1 MHRTLA
7 ACLTTIALVGAG
19 LVTAASA
26 PGVAAQPPQAA
37 EPAPRA
43 APLLTGFEK
52 RDGASWTTQPEE
64 SRFLRAL
71 DAGSDRVAV
80 SPIGRT
86 AQDRPL
92 RLVAVGDPAPGTAA
106 QVKAGSSLLFI
117 CSQHGDEP
125 SGREACLQLARDL
138 AYDDS
143 ASTTRFLQRTTVLFV
158 PTANPDGR
166 AADTRENSND
176 FDVNRDHLVLET
188 EEGRAMAEV
197 IRDYAPDLVHDL
209 HEFGEDPGVYDRQL
223 IHLWPRNR
231 NVDEAAHDLSVDL
244 NQDYVDP
251 QVQDA
256 GYTTGIYGIWTD
268 DNGDPI
274 AQIAGDG
281 DERILRNLAGLRN
294 SLGILV
300 EANQDPTTPEEET
313 DEPAKN
319 LRRVDSQLV
328 SAHASLDF
336 LRENRAEV
344 AEQTAAAVERMTES
358 GSTGDW
364 ILSFAGGDNELPSS
378 DEIDTTPPCAY
389 RLTAAQ
395 YDEVRRTLLLQGIT
409 STPDGADRL
418 VSLGQPARSVI
429 PLLLDER
436 ATYHLV
442 EGTPVDC

>member
-7 ACLTTIALVGAG
+7 AALTTAALVGAG
-19 LVTAASA
+19 LVSA
-26 PGVAAQPPQAA
+26 GSSPGVAAQPPGAA
-37 EPAPRA
+37 EPPEGD
-43 APLLTGFEK
+43 PPLTGFEQ

-64 SRFLRAL
+64 SRFLRGL
-71 DAGSDRVAV
+71 DAASDRVEM
-80 SPIGRT
+80 STIGRT

-92 RLVAVGDPAPGTAA
+92 RLVAVGDPAPGSEA
-106 QVKAGSSLLFI
+106 QVRAGSSVLFI

-143 ASTTRFLQRTTVLFV
+143 ASTARFLQRTTVLFV

-188 EEGRAMAEV
+188 EEGRAMAKV
-197 IRDYAPDLVHDL
+197 IRDYKPDLVHDL
-209 HEFGEDPGVYDRQL
+209 HEFGEEPEVYDRQL

-231 NVDEAAHDLSVDL
+231 NVDDAAHDLSVDL
-244 NQDYVDP
+244 NDDYVDP

-268 DNGDPI
+268 DDGNPI

-300 EANQDPTTPEEET
+300 EANQDPTTVEEET

-328 SAHASLDF
+328 SARASLDF

-344 AEQTAAAVERMTES
+344 AGQTAAAAERMTDT
-358 GSTGDW
+358 GATGDW
-364 ILSFAGGDNELPSS
+364 VLSFAGGDNQLPDS

-389 RLTAAQ
+389 QLTDAQ
-395 YDEVRRTLLLQGIT
+395 YAEVRRTLQLQGVS
-409 STPDGADRL
+409 STANASGRL
-418 VSLGQPARSVI
+418 VSLGQPARNVI
-429 PLLLDER
+429 ALLLDER